1 MNVKIIKIRLICLH
15 NDLFTNAAGLM
26 RDDEGTT
33 I

>member
-1 MNVKIIKIRLICLH
+1 MNVKIIKIRLMRLH
-15 NDLFTNAAGLM
+15 NDSFTNAAGLM